1 MGTPRVSEAITIMS
15 RGLDQTLAIGK
26 AVAAL
31 AQPGDAIAL
40 IGELGAG
47 KTQFVRGLAEG
58 LHIAPEVVSSPTFV
72 IMHEYEAEH
81 QPPGLVGVC
90 GRAPSLLVHIDA
102 YRLAGPDELNDLA
115 LEDVRVEALLAVEWA
130 DRVMPALGEHVL
142 EVEISHAA
150 EGRVLNL
157 TPRGRWLDKIGVT
170 DLGS

>member
-1 MGTPRVSEAITIMS
+1 MGTPHVSEAITITS
-15 RGLDQTLAIGK
+15 RGLEQTLAIGK

-58 LHIAPEVVSSPTFV
+58 LHIAPEAVSSPTFV
-72 IMHEYEAEH
+72 IMHEYEAERK
-81 QPPGLVGVC
+81 PPGLAGVC

-102 YRLAGPDELNDLA
+102 YRLTGPEELNDLA

-130 DRVMPALGEHVL
+130 DRVMPALGEDVL
-142 EVEISHAA
+142 EIEVSHAT
-150 EGRVLNL
+150 EGRVVNL
-157 TPRGRWLDKIGVT
+157 TPRGRWVDKIRMI
-170 DLGS
+170 DFGS